1 MASILGEFITLS
13 KSKISFSGS
22 GGKGCKIIYLLI
34 KFPLKRVFEKKI
46 YYENFILISYLAGQG
61 FES

>member
-34 KFPLKRVFEKKI
+34 KFSLKRVFEKK
-46 YYENFILISYLAGQG
+46 NLL
-61 FES
+61 